1 MSQPAAAIT
10 SPITT
15 QATMPWRA
23 DDRAAT
29 AADDVPDA
37 FWKSLGLF
45 NLSRMV
51 LAGVLLAAILIY
63 RDGRVFGA
71 SNPTLFYQ
79 TVITYFCLS
88 LAFGWALKRVR
99 TVFAA
104 HLAVQAVTDIV
115 VVALLLHASGGIRS
129 GLGILLLMPL
139 AAAASVSRG
148 RMSLFFASLATFA
161 LLVENTWWVL
171 QFDTGLTD
179 YFPSGLMAAGCFA
192 VSLVTNRLARR
203 LVLNEELVRKR
214 SADLRSQLEINRL
227 VIRDMPSGVLA
238 VTADGRVSLS
248 NPEAE
253 RLLGQSDLTGRSLR
267 ELAGGLAD
275 AAMRWRTV
283 SGPASPSLRIAGR
296 ELQIRMHDAA
306 GEEKGDLVI
315 FLEDTN
321 KLREHA
327 QQAKL
332 AALGRLTAN
341 IAHEIRNPLS
351 AINHAAELLREETGE
366 SGARLTRI
374 ITENAAR
381 LDRIV
386 GEVLEL
392 NRRDRAQAES
402 IDLGTFLQHFADQ
415 IVASERVPA
424 AAFRLHFP
432 VDTQVL
438 FDRQHLHQIL
448 WNLVTNAWRHSRQQP
463 GSVQIVVTRNAAAGT
478 SLHVTDDGPGIPR
491 QDAGQLFEPFFTTA
505 ARGTGLG
512 LYIARELAAANGAAL
527 ESMLPD
533 ARDPYIAQMTGLS
546 GADFRLL
553 FGAPLQER
561 RTGEPRTGEPRTGEP
576 RTGEPRTSVAGAA
589 ALQPPY
595 PSIPMNPA

>member
-1 MSQPAAAIT
+1 MSRPATALAAHT
-10 SPITT
+10 AP
-15 QATMPWRA
+15 QAAMAWRA
-23 DDRAAT
+23 DGRAAT
-29 AADDVPDA
+29 AADDVPEA

-99 TVFAA
+99 TVFAV
-104 HLAVQAVTDIV
+104 HLAVQAATDIV

-253 RLLGQSDLTGRSLR
+253 RLLGQSELTGRSLR
-267 ELAGGLAD
+267 ELADGLAD

-306 GEEKGDLVI
+306 GEEQGDLVI

-351 AINHAAELLREETGE
+351 AINHAAELLREEAGP

-392 NRRDRAQAES
+392 NRRDRAQAER
-402 IDLGTFLQHFADQ
+402 INLGPFLQSFADQ
-415 IVASERVPA
+415 IVSSQQAPLE
-424 AAFRLHFP
+424 AFRLHFP
-432 VDTQVL
+432 VDAQITC
-438 FDRQHLHQIL
+438 DRQHLNQIM
-448 WNLVTNAWRHSRQQP
+448 WNLVTNAWRHSRQQAA
-463 GSVQIVVTRNAAAGT
+463 SVQLVVMRNADGT
-478 SLHVTDDGPGIPR
+478 TALHVADDGPGVAS
-491 QDAGQLFEPFFTTA
+491 QDAVKLFEPFFTTA

-512 LYIARELAAANGAAL
+512 LYIARELAVANGAVL
-527 ESMLPD
+527 EYLTPEARD
-533 ARDPYIAQMTGLS
+533 ARIAGMTGLA
-546 GADFRLL
+546 GADFRLV
-553 FGAPLQER
+553 FAAPERGQFPSELQM
-561 RTGEPRTGEPRTGEP
+561 
-576 RTGEPRTSVAGAA
+576 AA
-589 ALQPPY
+589 ASPITVSPHQ
-595 PSIPMNPA
+595 S

>member
-1 MSQPAAAIT
+1 MSHAAAALA
-10 SPITT
+10 SAPG
-15 QATMPWRA
+15 AAGLRVN
-23 DDRAAT
+23 AAT
-29 AADDVPDA
+29 VAGVAEVPDA

-71 SNPTLFYQ
+71 SNPALFYQ
-79 TVITYFCLS
+79 TVIIYFCLS
-88 LAFGWALKRVR
+88 LAFGWALKRLR

-104 HLAVQAVTDIV
+104 HLAVQAITDIV

-148 RMSLFFASLATFA
+148 RMSMFFAALATFA

-171 QFDTGLTD
+171 HFETGLTD

-214 SADLRSQLEINRL
+214 SADLRNQLEINRL

-238 VTADGRVSLS
+238 VTADGRVSLA

-253 RLLGQSDLTGRSLR
+253 RLLGQLALTGRPLR
-267 ELAGGLAD
+267 ELAAGLAD
-275 AAMRWRTV
+275 AAARWRSS
-283 SGPASPSLRIAGR
+283 SGPLRSALQLAGR
-296 ELQIRMHDAA
+296 EVQIRMHDAA
-306 GEEKGDLVI
+306 SEEHGDLLI
-315 FLEDTN
+315 FLEDAN

-351 AINHAAELLREETGE
+351 AINHAAELLREESGE

-392 NRRDRAQAES
+392 SRRDRTQTER
-402 IDLGTFLQHFADQ
+402 IDLRSFLHNFADQ
-415 IVASERVPA
+415 IVSSKQMPAEAISLRVPA
-424 AAFRLHFP
+424 AAQI
-432 VDTQVL
+432 V
-438 FDRQHLHQIL
+438 FDPQHLNQIL
-448 WNLVTNAWRHSRQQP
+448 WNLVTNAWRHSSQQP
-463 GSVQIVVTRNAAAGT
+463 ACVQVTVVCGADGATAGQT
-478 SLHVTDDGPGIPR
+478 AGQTALHVSDDGPGITA

-512 LYIARELAAANGAAL
+512 LYIARELAAANGAVL
-527 ESMLPD
+527 EFIAPD
-533 ARDPYIAQMTGLS
+533 VRDPGIAQQTGSS
-546 GADFRLL
+546 GADFRLMFAL
-553 FGAPLQER
+553 PVRAPDPAQARASHEGA
-561 RTGEPRTGEPRTGEP
+561 
-576 RTGEPRTSVAGAA
+576 VAASPA
-589 ALQPPY
+589 PALT
-595 PSIPMNPA
+595 